1 MHSCVELALRAI
13 REQITNQ
20 NRLEPPETLPEE
32 MRGRAGAFVCLKI
45 KNRLRGCIG
54 TIEPSQ
60 DNLANE
66 IIINAISASTRDS
79 RFEPLTVDEL
89 DEIEVTVDVL
99 SEPEPVDNL
108 SELDPKIYGLI
119 VTSGL
124 KRGLLLPDIESVE
137 NVEQQLSICRRKGNI
152 GDEEEVS
159 LQRFTV
165 TRYK

>member
-45 KNRLRGCIG
+45 NDRLRGCIG

-60 DNLANE
+60 DNLAKE
-66 IIINAISASTRDS
+66 IISNAISASTSDS
-79 RFEPLTVDEL
+79 RFDPLTEGEL
-89 DEIEVTVDVL
+89 DDIEVTVDVL
-99 SEPEPVDNL
+99 SKPEPLGDINNH
-108 SELDPKIYGLI
+108 DPKLYGLI

-124 KRGLLLPDIESVE
+124 KRGLLLPDIEGIE
-137 NVEQQLSICRRKGNI
+137 DAKQQLSICRRKGNI
-152 GDEEEVS
+152 ADDEPVS
-159 LQRFTV
+159 LQRFSV
-165 TRYK
+165 TRYR